1 MMLFRLPVP
10 DEAPGVSRERR
21 AVRITRITGTMLSV
35 LAMAPALAIAA
46 PITAAGAI
54 RRDQIRA
61 VNIHAPVTEA
71 GIGAGLFTRAT
82 ASAHGL
88 EITVSIRTGRY
99 FLGEMLPVQ
108 MTLRNHSTRPIS
120 FEGAV
125 LPGTCERSPFIMV
138 TGGSAPRY
146 HLPWA
151 PQFSCPNHSSYRLYP
166 GQMRTTALLVLLPAS
181 GRLRLTAQ
189 TSYERDA
196 SPFGTAWP
204 SIVISVQPSAPPD
217 RVLHL
222 HRQGA
227 IVSVTVRRGRLPHL
241 LYQYLI
247 VSGGTQIG
255 ARDWQPLPGARLQDP
270 RGALAYALW
279 RVLVTAP
286 GYAVASADYT

>member
-1 MMLFRLPVP
+1 MFCRLPVP
-10 DEAPGVSRERR
+10 DEAPGASRERR

-35 LAMAPALAIAA
+35 LAVAPALAIAS
-46 PITAAGAI
+46 PITAADTI
-54 RRDQIRA
+54 RRHQVRA
-61 VNIHAPVTEA
+61 VTIHAPVTEA
-71 GIGAGLFTRAT
+71 GIGAGLFTKAT

-88 EITVSIRTGRY
+88 EITVSIRTGQY

-108 MTLRNHSTRPIS
+108 ILLRNHSTGPLS

-151 PQFSCPNHSSYRLYP
+151 PLFSCPNRSPYRLNP
-166 GQMRTTALLVLLPAS
+166 GQTRTAILLVLLPAS
-181 GRLRLTAQ
+181 GQLRLTAQ
-189 TSYERDA
+189 TSYESRA
-196 SPFGTAWP
+196 TPFGTAWP
-204 SIVISVQPSAPPD
+204 SIAISVQPSAPPD
-217 RVLHL
+217 RLLHL
-222 HRQGA
+222 RRQSA

-247 VSGGTQIG
+247 VSGGTRIG
-255 ARDWQPLPGARLQDP
+255 TRDWQPLPGARLQDP

-286 GYAVASADYT
+286 GYTVASADYT